1 LSASYT
7 VNIREGILAQIT
19 VDRFTSGATHTPAC
33 DCAPI
38 NVWLTTYSSTLPA
51 IAPAL
56 LDPNIDLTDPS
67 KYTIKVQ
74 GSEQDKKGV
83 HTFYLVAQYPGNYV
97 PAGYYQWSSQV
108 TLNVVC
114 DSLSTN
120 VSRDSYPTGYGHSQE
135 VDVNDNTAVSAH
147 LTRFVTRNV
156 TSSNQYCAIDY
167 VSGILITDSSGSPST
182 ELTYSFDNVN
192 N

>member
-1 LSASYT
+1 MSASYT
-7 VNIREGILAQIT
+7 VNIREGTLAQIT

-38 NVWLTTYSSTLPA
+38 NVWLTTGSLTLPP

-56 LDPNIDLTDPS
+56 LDPNIDMTDPS

-74 GSEQDKKGV
+74 ASELDKKGV

-97 PAGYYQWSSQV
+97 PAGYYQWSTQV

-114 DSLSTN
+114 DSSSTN
-120 VSRDSYPTGYGHSQE
+120 VNIQFYQTGYG
-135 VDVNDNTAVSAH
+135 D
-147 LTRFVTRNV
+147 
-156 TSSNQYCAIDY
+156 
-167 VSGILITDSSGSPST
+167 
-182 ELTYSFDNVN
+182 
-192 N
+192 